1 MPTVMQWVQKL
12 ESKILEQKNYADP
25 YEARYANEYVLPFI
39 AQEYREVYG
48 GKSVDTLMAGLL
60 EAPRTGTAAI
70 GIDAMVE
77 RLTVLGGSSDDKAT
91 SEALKEA
98 WEDNDLDVMHR
109 EAHRE
114 AFVRRESFGATSRS
128 TDGQAIATVESS
140 EQAAVH
146 RMQAP
151 PYDIDAYFK
160 IWSDEWTGNRMG
172 FLQLPGR
179 DLHLSEGQAQEPDP
193 EGSTAVSRWRVDR
206 EEDRPGPVP
215 VVQFQHQPRLLKPP
229 QSEIERIT
237 TLVDLGDL
245 VDGLMVF
252 AGHFGA
258 VPIRWATGLSIPRDP
273 TDPSKPL
280 LGPDGKPL
288 LGFKPRADHFW
299 FNSDPNAKFGQ
310 MVPASLD
317 TYIQWANWVRAE
329 LRANTKVASTYYA
342 LDLKSHMSGEL
353 LVVDEAPMVRR
364 INSIGRQGSFNQT
377 WRRWMSHMMRLEGH
391 NARIAPLWE
400 HPQTRMEAQSVDA
413 FQKAVASGLDPAIAA
428 ERFLGWAPE
437 LAEEAVKKGLA
448 YKAKVAQAQTDPYL
462 AAQMAKDDDD
472 ADPEPAGD
480 SD

>member
-12 ESKILEQKNYADP
+12 ESKITEQKFYADP
-25 YEARYANEYVLPFI
+25 FEARYANEYVLPFI
-39 AQEYREVYG
+39 ANEYREVYG
-48 GKSVDTLMAGLL
+48 GKSVDNLLASIL

-77 RLTVLGGSSDDKAT
+77 RLTVLGGSSEDRAT
-91 SEALKEA
+91 SDALKEA

-128 TDGQAIATVESS
+128 TDGRAIATVESS

-160 IWSDEWTGNRMG
+160 IWVDEWTGARQG

-179 DLHLSEGQAQEPDP
+179 DLYLTEGPSQEPDP
-193 EGSTAVSRWRVDR
+193 DGSNVVSWWSVDR
-206 EEDRPGPVP
+206 EDARPGPVP

-237 TLVDLGDL
+237 TLVDLADL
-245 VDGLMVF
+245 IDGLMVF

-258 VPIRWATGLSIPRDP
+258 VPIRWATGLDIPRDP
-273 TDPSKPL
+273 ADNSKPL

-299 FNSDPNAKFGQ
+299 FNSNKDAKFGQ

-317 TYIQWANWVRAE
+317 TYISWANWVRGE
-329 LRANTKVASTYYA
+329 LRAITKVASTYYA

-353 LVVDEAPMVRR
+353 LKTDEAPMVRR
-364 INSIGRQGSFNQT
+364 INGIGRDGSFNQA
-377 WRRWMSHMMRLEGH
+377 WRRWMGFMMKLEGH
-391 NARIAPLWE
+391 NGRITPLWDD
-400 HPQTRMEAQSVDA
+400 PRTIMEAQAVDA
-413 FQKAVASGLDPAIAA
+413 FGKAVAGGLDPIIAA
-428 ERFLGWAPE
+428 EKFLGWSPE
-437 LAEEAVKKGLA
+437 LARKAVEDAEDRAALA
-448 YKAKVAQAQTDPYL
+448 GEDLVGQVARLPQLQSVP
-462 AAQMAKDDDD
+462 D
-472 ADPEPAGD
+472 ALVG
-480 SD
+480 S

>member
-12 ESKILEQKNYADP
+12 EAKITEQKTYADP

-48 GKSVDTLMAGLL
+48 GKSADSLMAGIL

-77 RLTVLGGSSDDKAT
+77 RLTVLGGASEDKAT
-91 SEALKEA
+91 SKALEEA

-128 TDGQAIATVESS
+128 TDGRALATVESS

-160 IWSDEWTGNRMG
+160 IWADEWTGARQG

-179 DLHLSEGQAQEPDP
+179 DLYLSEGPSQEPDP
-193 EGSTAVSRWRVDR
+193 EGSAAVSRWSVDR
-206 EEDRPGPVP
+206 EDPRPGPVP

-258 VPIRWATGLSIPRDP
+258 VPIRWASGLSIPRDP
-273 TDPSKPL
+273 ADPTKPL
-280 LGPDGKPL
+280 LGPDGKPM

-299 FNSDPNAKFGQ
+299 FNSDPDAKFGQ

-317 TYIQWANWVRAE
+317 TYIQWANWVRSE
-329 LRANTKVASTYYA
+329 LRSNTKVASTYYA
-342 LDLKSHMSGEL
+342 LDLKSHMSAEL
-353 LVVDEAPMVRR
+353 LKTDEAPMVRR
-364 INSIGRQGSFNQT
+364 INSIGRQGSFNQS
-377 WRRWMSHMMRLEGH
+377 WRRWMGHMMRLEGH
-391 NARIAPLWE
+391 TARVNPLWE
-400 HPQTRMEAQSVDA
+400 DPQTRMEAQAVDA
-413 FQKAVASGLDPAIAA
+413 FQKAVASGLDPKKAA
-428 ERFLGWAPE
+428 EKFLGWSPE
-437 LAEEAVKKGLA
+437 VAEQAVKDGLA
-448 YKAKVAQAQTDPYL
+448 YKAKIASAQTDPYL
-462 AAQMAKDDDD
+462 ASQMEKDRV
-472 ADPEPAGD
+472 DPEPSDDGD
-480 SD
+480 